1 MNHKTQAP
9 KGRLNKIQL
18 AEVIYKKHDGDK
30 DAVVAEMMAS
40 GWTKSGASTY
50 YMNCHNQEQIRQ
62 RIIAPGTI
70 HRKPALQEAV
80 ETAYKRTIIVVMEI
94 EVDQLEDTHQTAEHA
109 VELLNGSLDNQI
121 TLIAAS
127 EKV

>member
-1 MNHKTQAP
+1 MQQEFQRTVMHIT
-9 KGRLNKIQL
+9 
-18 AEVIYKKHDGDK
+18 EEIYKKHDGNK
-30 DAVVAEMMAS
+30 EAIVAELVAS
-40 GWTKSGASTY
+40 GMTKNGAATY
-50 YMNCHNQEQIRQ
+50 YMNCHQQELIRQ
-62 RIIAPGTI
+62 RIIAPGV

-94 EVDQLEDTHQTAEHA
+94 EVDQLEDTHQTAELA
-109 VELLNGSLDNQI
+109 VELLNDSMDNQI

>member
-1 MNHKTQAP
+1 MQQETNPTKMH
-9 KGRLNKIQL
+9 LSE
-18 AEVIYKKHDGDK
+18 EVYKKHNGDK
-30 DAVVAEMMAS
+30 DAIVAELMAS
-40 GWTKSGASTY
+40 GLSKNGASTY
-50 YMNCHNQEQIRQ
+50 YMNCHQQELTRQ
-62 RIIAPGTI
+62 RIIAPGI

-94 EVDQLEDTHQTAEHA
+94 EVDQLEDTHQTAELA
-109 VELLNGSLDNQI
+109 VELLNDSMDNQI